1 MTRLNRGGWDE
12 RTEWLARHRWGLLI
26 LAAIVSALLIPPALH
41 LKLDESIESFYA
53 PDDPFLLAYLQSKQT
68 FGGDEFV
75 MVGYEIENPTSEAE
89 LKRIKEFAD
98 KLSSVPGIH
107 AESTQDLASMLR
119 NPRASG
125 LLRVVMRLPSTS
137 RGLLDLSRRVLIG
150 DGEKAVAIIL
160 RLEEESKS
168 PVPRA
173 VTFRRI
179 RQLAR
184 EHQPP
189 AAVAG
194 ESIQV
199 NDMFRY
205 VERDGRVLGLASSCL
220 LMTVILVFFRS
231 LRWVLLPL
239 LIIQVVL
246 LWTYG
251 SLELTGMRLSMVSS
265 MIRSLVTIITI
276 ATVMHVT
283 VNFREFRENFDRWD
297 SFKKTF
303 ARLAMPIFW
312 TSVTTAIGFGALLTS
327 KITPVRSFAVMMAL
341 ATMLVPLLC
350 LLMLPGGI
358 LIGRAHADPR
368 SPLGEAAMLSQLR
381 LLARWSVRHPIA
393 ILLVMMACSTAAVL
407 GLLKLTVETD
417 FSKNFR
423 DSAPIVQS
431 LRFFESHLGGVGTW
445 EIGFDVP
452 HELSQVDLDKVRE
465 LTEHLRDL
473 KLADG
478 TQLTKVISLTDGLD
492 LVPRVPLGENERSG
506 LFRAIP
512 RFRQAL
518 LDEQIELLNEL
529 QPEMIPSL
537 YNSRA
542 GRMRIVLRAL
552 EQQPAEVKLKLI
564 EAVRNESQQYFPE
577 AQATGLYV
585 LLAYL
590 ISSLLQDQLASF
602 ALASFGVAVS
612 MAIAFRN
619 VRIGIISLVPNVLP
633 ILLVIGGMGWV
644 GIPINI
650 GTAMIASVSMGLTVD
665 STIHYLTVY
674 QQARRQGEDHAGAV
688 ATAHGSV
695 GLTLTLANVALVIGF
710 SVLSLSQFVPLVYF
724 GVLVS
729 VAMLGGLLCNLLVL
743 PVLLRASPAPSDSLP
758 QSAIP
763 VISASEA

>member
-1 MTRLNRGGWDE
+1 MTPSNRGRWIE
-12 RTEWLARHRWGLLI
+12 MAEWLARHRWGLLFFT
-26 LAAIVSALLIPPALH
+26 AIVSILLISPALS

-53 PDDPFLLAYLQSKQT
+53 PDDPFLQAYLESKQT

-75 MVGYEIENPTSEAE
+75 MVGYETDDPTSEEE
-89 LKRIKEFAD
+89 LKRIKDFASR
-98 KLSSVPGIH
+98 LSSVPGIRP
-107 AESTQDLASMLR
+107 ESTQDLSSMLR

-137 RGLLDLSRRVLIG
+137 RALIDLSRRVLIG
-150 DGEKAVAIIL
+150 DADKAVAIML

-168 PVPRA
+168 PVSRA
-173 VTFRRI
+173 ETYRQI
-179 RQLAR
+179 RKLAR

-205 VERDGRVLGLASSCL
+205 VERDGRVLGLASSFL
-220 LMTVILVFFRS
+220 LMLVILVFFRS

-239 LIIQVVL
+239 LIIQIVL

-283 VNFREFRENFDRWD
+283 VNYREYREHSIRWEA
-297 SFKKTF
+297 FKKTF
-303 ARLAMPIFW
+303 ERLAMPIFW

-327 KITPVRSFAVMMAL
+327 KITPVRSFAVMMTL

-350 LLMLPGGI
+350 MIVLPGGI

-368 SPLGEAAMLSQLR
+368 PPLGEGAMLSQLR
-381 LLARWSVRHPIA
+381 VLARWSVTHPLA
-393 ILLVMMACSTAAVL
+393 ILAVMVLLSIGAVL
-407 GLLKLTVETD
+407 GLLRLTVETD

-431 LRFFESHLGGVGTW
+431 LKFFESHLGGVGTW

-452 HELSQVDLDKVRE
+452 HKLADIDLDKVRD
-465 LTEHLRDL
+465 LTEHLREL
-473 KLADG
+473 KLSDG
-478 TQLTKVISLTDGLD
+478 TRLTKVISLTDGLD

-506 LFRAIP
+506 FFRAIP
-512 RFRQAL
+512 RFRHAL
-518 LDEQIELLNEL
+518 LNEQQELLNEL
-529 QPEMIPSL
+529 QPEMMSSL
-537 YNSRA
+537 YNPQA

-564 EAVRNESQQYFPE
+564 DAVQNASREYFPD
-577 AQATGLYV
+577 AQPTGLYV

-590 ISSLLQDQLASF
+590 ISSLLGDQLASS
-602 ALASFGVAVS
+602 ALASFGVAIS
-612 MAIAFRN
+612 MAIAFRS
-619 VRIGIISLVPNVLP
+619 VRIGLISLVPNVLP
-633 ILLVIGGMGWV
+633 ILIVIGGMGWA

-665 STIHYLTVY
+665 STIHYLVVY
-674 QQARRQGEDHAGAV
+674 QQARSQGEDHAQAV

-695 GLTLTLANVALVIGF
+695 GLTLTLANIALVIGF
-710 SVLSLSQFVPLVYF
+710 SVLSLSQFIPLVYF

-729 VAMLGGLLCNLLVL
+729 AAMLGGLLCNLLVL
-743 PVLLRASPAPSDSLP
+743 PVMLRVTPAPRHAD
-758 QSAIP
+758 A
-763 VISASEA
+763 VGV